1 MTDILIIAGEASG
14 DTLGAGF
21 VREYLKLQPQT
32 RFFGLGGDKMNS
44 AGVELAYHIKDLAF
58 LGFWEVVK
66 NIRFIKKV
74 QRDILNQVDKH
85 NPRMAVLIDYPGFN
99 LSLAPKLKQRG
110 IKVFYYIS
118 PQIWA
123 WGARRIRQ
131 IKSNVDFMATIFEFE
146 KELYEKAGVPVRWV
160 GHPLLDEINISTSD
174 IEFRQQAG
182 LNSDDIA
189 IGLFPGSRVQEISRI
204 LPEMLKAL
212 RLILSVKPEIK
223 GLIARAPAIDIS
235 IYQNI
240 MAEHN
245 SNAMLYESSNYDL
258 MSHAYLN
265 LVCSGTATLEC
276 AIIGTPMAVVYKTS
290 PITYWIARSLIK
302 IPYIGM
308 VNVVAGEKI
317 VPELIQ
323 GKCNARA
330 IADTSLKYLDNS
342 EYYNDVKNKLSRI
355 KSKLGEQGAAE
366 RAAIAAVEVVVS

>member
-1 MTDILIIAGEASG
+1 MTNILIIAGEASG

-21 VREYLKLQPQT
+21 IREYLKLQPQT
-32 RFFGLGGDKMNS
+32 SFFGLGGDKMNS

-74 QRDILNQVDKH
+74 QRDILDQVDKLK
-85 NPRMAVLIDYPGFN
+85 PRMAVLIDYPGFN
-99 LSLAPKLKQRG
+99 LRLAPKLKQRG
-110 IKVFYYIS
+110 VKVFYYIS

-123 WGARRIRQ
+123 WGGKRIRQ

-160 GHPLLDEINISTSD
+160 GHPLLDEIQFSTSD
-174 IEFRQQAG
+174 IEFRRQAG
-182 LNSDDIA
+182 LKDDAVA
-189 IGLFPGSRVQEISRI
+189 IGLFPGSRIQEIGRI
-204 LPEMLKAL
+204 LPEMLKGL
-212 RLILSVKPEIK
+212 RLLSSTKPEIK
-223 GLIARAPAIDIS
+223 GLISKAPAIDDS
-235 IYQNI
+235 VYQNI

-245 SNAMLYESSNYDL
+245 TNAMIYEGNNYDL
-258 MSHAYLN
+258 MSHARLN

-276 AIIGTPMAVVYKTS
+276 AIIGTPMVVVYKTS

-308 VNVVAGEKI
+308 VNVVAEEKI

-323 GKCNARA
+323 GQCNARA
-330 IADTSLKYLDNS
+330 IAATSLKYLDNS
-342 EYYNDVKNKLSRI
+342 EYYNDIKNRLSRI
-355 KSKLGEQGAAE
+355 KSKLGETGAAQRAA
-366 RAAIAAVEVVVS
+366 RAAIELMGV